1 MLIGAIMNDQITE
14 QTKQLRKQY
23 ARTFHND
30 GLLDFFVGWAIVSA
44 GIYLLTSLAIFS
56 FAGWMPILLIA
67 PLKKRF
73 VIPRFGYAKFSKP
86 AAIPRPIL
94 IGAGA
99 VILIGSLLV
108 SVLGSQG
115 FRVPLI
121 VGLLGLALLFA
132 LDKGFN
138 RVTVY
143 AIFIPLFFIF
153 GFSLNILTPAI
164 VILVGGVLMGLGIY
178 LFVNFLQKYPLEHEE
193 EDGLA

>member
-1 MLIGAIMNDQITE
+1 MNDQITK
-14 QTKQLRKQY
+14 QTKQLKKQY

-44 GIYLLTSLAIFS
+44 GIYLLTSLTIFS

-67 PLKKRF
+67 PLKQRF

-132 LDKGFN
+132 LNKGFN

-143 AIFIPLFFIF
+143 AIFIPVFFIF

-164 VILVGGVLMGLGIY
+164 IILVGGVLMGLGIY
-178 LFVNFLQKYPLEHEE
+178 LFVNFLNKYPLQPDDEE
-193 EDGLA
+193 GLS

>member
-1 MLIGAIMNDQITE
+1 MNDQIKE
-14 QTKQLRKQY
+14 QTKELKKQY

-56 FAGWMPILLIA
+56 FAGWMPILLIT
-67 PLKKRF
+67 PLKQKF
-73 VIPRFGYAKFSKP
+73 VIPRFGYAKFSTP

-108 SVLGSQG
+108 SILGSQG

-121 VGLLGLALLFA
+121 IGLLGLALLFS

-178 LFVNFLQKYPLEHEE
+178 LFVNFLNKYPLQPDDEE
-193 EDGLA
+193 GLS

>member
-1 MLIGAIMNDQITE
+1 MNEKLSE
-14 QTKQLRKQY
+14 QTKELRKQY

-30 GLLDFFVGWAIVSA
+30 GLLDFFVGWALVSA
-44 GIYLLTSLAIFS
+44 GIYLVTSLIIFS
-56 FAGWMPILLIA
+56 FAGWMPLILIA

-73 VIPRFGYAKFSKP
+73 VIPRFGYAKFNKS

-108 SVLGSQG
+108 TFLGSQG

-121 VGLLGLALLFA
+121 VALLGLALLFT
-132 LDKGFN
+132 LDKGLN

-143 AIFIPLFFIF
+143 AIFIPLFFIVGF
-153 GFSLNILTPAI
+153 GLNVLTPAL
-164 VILVGGVLMGLGIY
+164 VILIGAVVMALGIY
-178 LFVNFLQKYPLEHEE
+178 LFVKFLQKYPLEPEE
-193 EDGLA
+193 ADGLS

>member
-1 MLIGAIMNDQITE
+1 MNDLITE
-14 QTKQLRKQY
+14 QTKQLKKQY

-44 GIYLLTSLAIFS
+44 GIYLLTNLAIFS

-67 PLKKRF
+67 PLKQKF
-73 VIPRFGYAKFSKP
+73 VIPRFGYAKFSTP

-99 VILIGSLLV
+99 VILIGSLLI

-178 LFVNFLQKYPLEHEE
+178 LFVNFLQKYPLQPDDEE
-193 EDGLA
+193 GLS

>member
-1 MLIGAIMNDQITE
+1 MNDQITE
-14 QTKQLRKQY
+14 QTKQLKKQY

-44 GIYLLTSLAIFS
+44 GIYLLTNLAIFS

-67 PLKKRF
+67 PLKQKF
-73 VIPRFGYAKFSKP
+73 VIPRFGYAKFSTP

-99 VILIGSLLV
+99 VILIGSLLI

-178 LFVNFLQKYPLEHEE
+178 LFVNFLQKYPLQPDDEE
-193 EDGLA
+193 GLS

>member
-1 MLIGAIMNDQITE
+1 MNDQITE

-44 GIYLLTSLAIFS
+44 GIYLLTSSMIFS

-67 PLKKRF
+67 PLKRHF
-73 VIPRFGYAKFSKP
+73 VIPRFGYAKFSKSAP
-86 AAIPRPIL
+86 IPRPAL

-99 VILIGSLLV
+99 VILIGSILV

-115 FRVPLI
+115 FRIPLI

-143 AIFIPLFFIF
+143 AIFIPLFFIV
-153 GFSLNILTPAI
+153 GLGLNVLTPALI
-164 VILVGGVLMGLGIY
+164 MLMGGVLMALGVY
-178 LFVNFLQKYPLEHEE
+178 LFVKFLQKYPPEPEE
-193 EDGLA
+193 EDGLS

>member
-1 MLIGAIMNDQITE
+1 MNDKLSE

-30 GLLDFFVGWAIVSA
+30 GLLDFFVGWGLVSA
-44 GIYLLTSLAIFS
+44 GIYLLTSLTIFS

-67 PLKKRF
+67 PLKKQF
-73 VIPRFGYAKFSKP
+73 VIPRFGYAKFNKS
-86 AAIPRPIL
+86 AAISRPIL

-99 VILIGSLLV
+99 VILIGALLV
-108 SVLGSQG
+108 AFLGSQG

-121 VGLLGLALLFA
+121 VALLGLALLFA

-143 AIFIPLFFIF
+143 AIFIPVFFIIGF
-153 GFSLNILTPAI
+153 GLNVLTPAL
-164 VILVGGVLMGLGIY
+164 VILVGAVLMALGIH
-178 LFVNFLQKYPLEHEE
+178 LFVKFLQKYPLEPEE
-193 EDGLA
+193 EDGLS

>member
-1 MLIGAIMNDQITE
+1 MNDQITE

-44 GIYLLTSLAIFS
+44 GIYLLTSSMIFS

-67 PLKKRF
+67 PLKRHF
-73 VIPRFGYAKFSKP
+73 VIPRFGYAKFSKSAP
-86 AAIPRPIL
+86 IPRPAL

-99 VILIGSLLV
+99 VILIGSILV

-115 FRVPLI
+115 FRIPLI

-143 AIFIPLFFIF
+143 AIFIPLFFIV
-153 GFSLNILTPAI
+153 GLGLNVLTPALI
-164 VILVGGVLMGLGIY
+164 MLMGGVLMALGVY
-178 LFVNFLQKYPLEHEE
+178 LFVKFLQKYPPEPKE
-193 EDGLA
+193 EDGLS

>member
-1 MLIGAIMNDQITE
+1 MNDQITK
-14 QTKQLRKQY
+14 QTKQLKKQY

-67 PLKKRF
+67 PLKQRF
-73 VIPRFGYAKFSKP
+73 IIPRFGYAKFSKP

-153 GFSLNILTPAI
+153 GFRLNILTPAI

-178 LFVNFLQKYPLEHEE
+178 LFVNFLNKYPLQPDDEE
-193 EDGLA
+193 GLS

>member
-1 MLIGAIMNDQITE
+1 MNNQITE
-14 QTKQLRKQY
+14 QTKQLKKQY

-67 PLKKRF
+67 PLKQRF

-121 VGLLGLALLFA
+121 VGLLGLTLLFA

-143 AIFIPLFFIF
+143 AIFLPLFFIF
-153 GFSLNILTPAI
+153 GFSLSILTPAI

-178 LFVNFLQKYPLEHEE
+178 LFVNFLNKYPLQPDDEE
-193 EDGLA
+193 GLS

>member
-1 MLIGAIMNDQITE
+1 MNDQITE

-44 GIYLLTSLAIFS
+44 GIYLLTSSMIFS

-67 PLKKRF
+67 PLKRHF
-73 VIPRFGYAKFSKP
+73 VIPRFGYAKFSKSAP
-86 AAIPRPIL
+86 IPRPVL

-99 VILIGSLLV
+99 VILIGSILV

-115 FRVPLI
+115 FRIPLI

-143 AIFIPLFFIF
+143 AIFIPLFFIV
-153 GFSLNILTPAI
+153 GLGLNVLTPALI
-164 VILVGGVLMGLGIY
+164 MLMGGVLMALGVY
-178 LFVNFLQKYPLEHEE
+178 LFVKFLQKYPPEPEE
-193 EDGLA
+193 EDGLS

>member
-1 MLIGAIMNDQITE
+1 MKDQITE

-67 PLKKRF
+67 PIKKRF

-121 VGLLGLALLFA
+121 VGLLGLSLLFA

-193 EDGLA
+193 EDGLS

>member
-1 MLIGAIMNDQITE
+1 MNDQITK
-14 QTKQLRKQY
+14 QTKQLKKQY

-56 FAGWMPILLIA
+56 FAGWMPILLIT
-67 PLKKRF
+67 PLKQRF

-178 LFVNFLQKYPLEHEE
+178 LFVNFLNKYPLQPDNEE
-193 EDGLA
+193 GLS

>member
-1 MLIGAIMNDQITE
+1 MNDQITE
-14 QTKQLRKQY
+14 QTKQLKKQY

-44 GIYLLTSLAIFS
+44 GIYLLTNLAIFS

-67 PLKKRF
+67 PLKQKF
-73 VIPRFGYAKFSKP
+73 VIPRFGYAKFSTP

-99 VILIGSLLV
+99 VILIGSLLI

-178 LFVNFLQKYPLEHEE
+178 LIVNFLQKYPLQPDDEE
-193 EDGLA
+193 GLS